1 MLTHLQHQRPVGR
14 GLVDRQL
21 EQHVHGLFV
30 RQGGQAETP
39 TSSLSRALAQG
50 SNRQRHGNKSSAAVL
65 LYQRSSSLSKD

>member
-50 SNRQRHGNKSSAAVL
+50 DPTGNVTEISLPRQFCYISVRRH
-65 LYQRSSSLSKD
+65 